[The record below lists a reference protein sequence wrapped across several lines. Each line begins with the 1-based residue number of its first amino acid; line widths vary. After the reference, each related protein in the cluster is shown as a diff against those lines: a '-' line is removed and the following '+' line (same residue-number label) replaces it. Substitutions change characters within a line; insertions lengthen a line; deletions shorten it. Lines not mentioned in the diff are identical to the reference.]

1 MQRCLIGR
9 QKCCISWWW
18 SAGVGK
24 TAAAEGL
31 AQRIVANDVP
41 ESLRDRKVPPLPHLP
56 HPPLPH
62 CHIPHCHICPIPR
75 CPTAPS
81 PTGSP
86 KSDFHHYMTIFV
98 THVCLLPL
106 KSEVVMPDTLTISFV
121 WYMPGIS
128 NSLATEVALAAFQRF
143 SR

>member
-1 MQRCLIGR
+1 MVRCMVVVRGGELHGA
-9 QKCCISWWW
+9 
-18 SAGVGK
+18 AGSR
-24 TAAAEGL
+24 A
-31 AQRIVANDVP
+31 
-41 ESLRDRKVPPLPHLP
+41 
-56 HPPLPH
+56 
-62 CHIPHCHICPIPR
+62 
-75 CPTAPS
+75 
-81 PTGSP
+81 P

-128 NSLATEVALAAFQRF
+128 IFLATEVALAAFQRF